1 MGGPASIWLTWIR
14 QFVRDSQEKE
24 TLELELA
31 GVEVSG
37 AKVLDCWG
45 RVSACVYVDKLA
57 NFQGQWSYT
66 QHLTN
71 LTLALIACGHCGF
84 PPPNLSSLVP

>member
-1 MGGPASIWLTWIR
+1 MGGPATIWLTWIR

-57 NFQGQWSYT
+57 NFQGQ
-66 QHLTN
+66 N
-71 LTLALIACGHCGF
+71 GVTLNI
-84 PPPNLSSLVP
+84 